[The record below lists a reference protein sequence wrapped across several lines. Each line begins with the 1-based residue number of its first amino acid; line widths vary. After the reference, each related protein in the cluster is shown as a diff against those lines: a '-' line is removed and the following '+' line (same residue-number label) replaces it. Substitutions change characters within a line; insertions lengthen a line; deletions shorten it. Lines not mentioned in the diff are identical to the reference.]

1 MKVFEIL
8 DNLQIEI
15 ENAPNVPLTNKVMID
30 KDEIL
35 DLIDDLRGAIPKDIE
50 EAQKIKEHE
59 NRITQKAN
67 TEART
72 ILEQAN
78 ERKAKL
84 IDTNEIT
91 KLAQDEANA
100 IIKDA
105 TAEANRLKLK
115 SIDYVTSLL
124 NKTQAD
130 LRILIETID
139 SNKAELKDKKRN
151 LVPAKQQQKKE
162 Q

>member
-35 DLIDDLRGAIPKDIE
+35 DLIDDLRGVIPKDIE

-130 LRILIETID
+130 LKILIETID

-151 LVPAKQQQKKE
+151 LIPAKQQQKKE